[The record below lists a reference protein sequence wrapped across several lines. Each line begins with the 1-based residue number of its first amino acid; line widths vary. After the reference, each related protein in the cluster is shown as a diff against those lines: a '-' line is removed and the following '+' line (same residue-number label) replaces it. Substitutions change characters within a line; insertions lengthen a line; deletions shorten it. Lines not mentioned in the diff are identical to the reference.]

1 MDKKG
6 NVIVPAK
13 YHSIADFKEGRA
25 WVANC
30 GEEGDEYWCG
40 YIDLDGKEVVP
51 IKYRAALGEGGF
63 RAINFSEG
71 LAAVDM
77 RTDNDDSPIYGY
89 IDKMGNEV
97 IPAKFRDADDL
108 KWYCF
113 CSF

>member
-40 YIDLDGKEVVP
+40 YIDLDGKKLFLS
-51 IKYRAALGEGGF
+51 I
-63 RAINFSEG
+63 
-71 LAAVDM
+71 
-77 RTDNDDSPIYGY
+77 
-89 IDKMGNEV
+89 
-97 IPAKFRDADDL
+97 
-108 KWYCF
+108 
-113 CSF
+113 